1 MTTTLLIEIG
11 VEELPTKAVTALAA
25 AGRDLWAQ
33 ALSDAALA
41 HGNIDTFATPRRL
54 AWRIHDL
61 AEKQPDQKI
70 ERKGPSLA
78 AAKDK
83 DGNWTKAALGFA
95 ASCGVEA
102 SDLGVEE
109 TPKGAWLTYH
119 GEQAG
124 QTLETLLPELFRH
137 VCDNL
142 PIAKRMRWGDNEQ
155 SFVRPVLT
163 LVALA
168 DERILPLDYF
178 GVRAGRD
185 TLGHRVHHPDPVSIQ
200 SAASY
205 EADLR
210 AAHIIASHSERMER
224 IREQVEKEAAA
235 LGGSAIL
242 PEALLIE
249 NASLTEWPVAISGS
263 FDERYLAVPQEVLI
277 TTMQDNQKTFAV
289 VDASGKIQPHFI
301 AIANLESADSA
312 TVRKGNEKVIRPRF
326 ADAEFFWQQDLKHR
340 LADYLPRLEAVTYQD
355 KLGSLADKTR
365 RLEALA
371 RELAAVTGADAEHAA
386 TAARLSK
393 SDLLSEMVMEF
404 PELQGIMGRY
414 YAAAEGLPADIAAAI
429 DEQYY
434 PRGAGGELPQ
444 SPTGLTLALAEKLDT
459 LVGGF
464 AIGAKPTG
472 SKDPYGLRRAAIGLI
487 RLIDGE
493 KLKLP
498 LKEWLIKT
506 IQKYGDRLKVDKP
519 LKEKADRDPRIRELL
534 ADTLQREDDNLA
546 TTAQEYV
553 LSVNDDLIRGYIL
566 ERLDSYYREQGIRSE
581 TVQAVLALNSDDLV
595 DNNRRIRALDT
606 FTASDNVKN
615 LLASA
620 KRIRNILKK
629 NGERDG
635 AVQTAHLQEPAE
647 QALWQAWQDKQP
659 AFEQALAAGDYRAA
673 LEPLA
678 TLGAPLDAF
687 FTDVMVLSD
696 DPALQQNRL
705 TLLTTLQ
712 RGFDK
717 IADLSLL
724 SE

>member
-33 ALSDAALA
+33 ALSDAVLA

-102 SDLGVEE
+102 GDLGVEE

-185 TLGHRVHHPDPVSIQ
+185 TLGHRVHHPEPVSIQ

-210 AAHIIASHSERMER
+210 AAHVIASHAERMAR

-235 LGGSAIL
+235 LGGRAIL

-289 VDASGKIQPHFI
+289 VGADGKIRPHFI
-301 AIANLESADSA
+301 AVANLESADEA
-312 TVRKGNEKVIRPRF
+312 AVRKGNEKVIRPRF

-371 RELAAVTGADAEHAA
+371 RELAAVTGADTEHAA

-472 SKDPYGLRRAAIGLI
+472 SKDPYALRRMAISLI
-487 RLIDGE
+487 RLINE
-493 KLKLP
+493 NNLNLP
-498 LKEWLIKT
+498 L
-506 IQKYGDRLKVDKP
+506 DRALAASAATYPATLAADKHT
-519 LKEKADRDPRIRELL
+519 AAVRDYIR
-534 ADTLQREDDNLA
+534 
-546 TTAQEYV
+546 
-553 LSVNDDLIRGYIL
+553 

-595 DNNRRIRALDT
+595 DNDRRIRALDT
-606 FTASDNVKN
+606 FAAGDNVKN

-635 AVQTAHLQEPAE
+635 AVQTALLQEPAE
-647 QALWQAWQDKQP
+647 QALWQAWQEKQP
-659 AFEQALAAGDYRAA
+659 AFEQALAARDYRAA

-687 FTDVMVLSD
+687 FTDVMVMSD

>member
-109 TPKGAWLTYH
+109 TGKGAWLTYQ

-178 GVRAGRD
+178 GIRAGRD
-185 TLGHRVHHPDPVSIQ
+185 TLGHRVHHPEPVSIQ

-210 AAHIIASHSERMER
+210 AAHVIASHAERMAR
-224 IREQVEKEAAA
+224 IREQVEKEASA

-289 VDASGKIQPHFI
+289 VDASGKIRPHFI
-301 AIANLESADSA
+301 AIANLESQDPA

-472 SKDPYGLRRAAIGLI
+472 SKDPYALRRMAISLI
-487 RLIDGE
+487 RLINE
-493 KLKLP
+493 NNLNLP
-498 LKEWLIKT
+498 L
-506 IQKYGDRLKVDKP
+506 DRALAASAATYPTALAADKHT
-519 LKEKADRDPRIRELL
+519 AAVRDYIR
-534 ADTLQREDDNLA
+534 
-546 TTAQEYV
+546 
-553 LSVNDDLIRGYIL
+553 

-595 DNNRRIRALDT
+595 DNDRRIRALDT
-606 FTASDNVKN
+606 FAASDNVKN

-659 AFEQALAAGDYRAA
+659 AFGQALAAGDYRAA

-687 FTDVMVLSD
+687 FTDVMVMSD
-696 DPALQQNRL
+696 DLVLQQNRL

>member
-11 VEELPTKAVTALAA
+11 VEELPTKAVTALAT
-25 AGRDLWAQ
+25 AGRDLWVQ

-124 QTLETLLPELFRH
+124 QTLETLLPELFRY

-185 TLGHRVHHPDPVSIQ
+185 TLGHRVHHPEPVRIQ

-210 AAHIIASHSERMER
+210 AAHVIASHAERMAR

-235 LGGSAIL
+235 LGGRAIL

-277 TTMQDNQKTFAV
+277 TTMQDNQKTCAV
-289 VDASGKIQPHFI
+289 VGACGKIQPHFI
-301 AIANLESADSA
+301 AIANLESQDPA

-404 PELQGIMGRY
+404 PELQGIMGHY

-472 SKDPYGLRRAAIGLI
+472 SKDPYALRRMAISLI
-487 RLIDGE
+487 RLINE
-493 KLKLP
+493 NNLSLP
-498 LKEWLIKT
+498 L
-506 IQKYGDRLKVDKP
+506 DRALAASAATYPAALAADKHT
-519 LKEKADRDPRIRELL
+519 AAVRDYIR
-534 ADTLQREDDNLA
+534 
-546 TTAQEYV
+546 
-553 LSVNDDLIRGYIL
+553 

-595 DNNRRIRALDT
+595 DNDRRIRALDT
-606 FTASDNVKN
+606 FAASDNVKN

-659 AFEQALAAGDYRAA
+659 AFEQALAAADYRAA

-687 FTDVMVLSD
+687 FTDVMVMSD

>member
-1 MTTTLLIEIG
+1 M
-11 VEELPTKAVTALAA
+11 
-25 AGRDLWAQ
+25 
-33 ALSDAALA
+33 
-41 HGNIDTFATPRRL
+41 
-54 AWRIHDL
+54 
-61 AEKQPDQKI
+61 
-70 ERKGPSLA
+70 
-78 AAKDK
+78 
-83 DGNWTKAALGFA
+83 
-95 ASCGVEA
+95 
-102 SDLGVEE
+102 
-109 TPKGAWLTYH
+109 
-119 GEQAG
+119 
-124 QTLETLLPELFRH
+124 
-137 VCDNL
+137 
-142 PIAKRMRWGDNEQ
+142 
-155 SFVRPVLT
+155 LT

-178 GVRAGRD
+178 GIRTGRD
-185 TLGHRVHHPDPVSIQ
+185 TLGHRVHHPEPVRIE

-210 AAHIIASHSERMER
+210 AAHVIASHSERMAR

-277 TTMQDNQKTFAV
+277 TTMQDNQKTCAV
-289 VDASGKIQPHFI
+289 VGACGKIQPHFI
-301 AIANLESADSA
+301 AIANLESQDPA

-365 RLEALA
+365 RLETLA

-472 SKDPYGLRRAAIGLI
+472 SKDPYALRRMAISLI
-487 RLIDGE
+487 RLINE
-493 KLKLP
+493 NNLNLP
-498 LKEWLIKT
+498 L
-506 IQKYGDRLKVDKP
+506 DRALAASAATYPAALAADKHT
-519 LKEKADRDPRIRELL
+519 AAVRDYIR
-534 ADTLQREDDNLA
+534 
-546 TTAQEYV
+546 
-553 LSVNDDLIRGYIL
+553 

-595 DNNRRIRALDT
+595 DNDRRIRALDT
-606 FTASDNVKN
+606 FAAGDNVKN

-635 AVQTAHLQEPAE
+635 AVQTALLQEPAE

-659 AFEQALAAGDYRAA
+659 AFEQALAASDYRAA

-687 FTDVMVLSD
+687 FTDVMVMSD

>member
-25 AGRDLWAQ
+25 AGRDLWTQ

-95 ASCGVEA
+95 ASCGVA
-102 SDLGVEE
+102 VDTLGVEE
-109 TPKGAWLTYH
+109 TGKGAWLTYH

-185 TLGHRVHHPDPVSIQ
+185 TLGHRVHHPEPVSIQ

-210 AAHIIASHSERMER
+210 AAHVIASHAERMER

-235 LGGSAIL
+235 LGGSVIL

-249 NASLTEWPVAISGS
+249 NASLTEWPVAINGS

-301 AIANLESADSA
+301 AIANLESQDPA

-472 SKDPYGLRRAAIGLI
+472 SKDPYALRRMAISLI
-487 RLIDGE
+487 RLINE
-493 KLKLP
+493 NNLNLP
-498 LKEWLIKT
+498 L
-506 IQKYGDRLKVDKP
+506 DRALAASAATYPAALAADKHT
-519 LKEKADRDPRIRELL
+519 AAVRDYIR
-534 ADTLQREDDNLA
+534 
-546 TTAQEYV
+546 
-553 LSVNDDLIRGYIL
+553 

-581 TVQAVLALNSDDLV
+581 TVQAVLALDSDDLV
-595 DNNRRIRALDT
+595 DNDRRIRALDT
-606 FTASDNVKN
+606 FASSDNVKN

-635 AVQTAHLQEPAE
+635 AVQTTHLQEPAE

-659 AFEQALAAGDYRAA
+659 AFGQALAAGDYRAA

-687 FTDVMVLSD
+687 FTDVMVMSD

>member
-1 MTTTLLIEIG
+1 MTTLLIEIG

-41 HGNIDTFATPRRL
+41 HGSIDTFATPRRL

-102 SDLGVEE
+102 SDLGIEE

-168 DERILPLDYF
+168 DERILPLNYF
-178 GVRAGRD
+178 GIRAGRD
-185 TLGHRVHHPDPVSIQ
+185 TLGHRVHHPEPVSIQ

-210 AAHIIASHSERMER
+210 AAHVIASHAERMER
-224 IREQVEKEAAA
+224 IREQIEKEAAA

-301 AIANLESADSA
+301 AIANLESQDPA

-472 SKDPYGLRRAAIGLI
+472 SKDPYALRRMAISLI
-487 RLIDGE
+487 RLINE
-493 KLKLP
+493 NNLNLP
-498 LKEWLIKT
+498 LTKWITKSLQLFDRKGIDHKPT
-506 IQKYGDRLKVDKP
+506 AIQAAQDENLRRRIEETLNQEDEKVVIST
-519 LKEKADRDPRIRELL
+519 RDYIR
-534 ADTLQREDDNLA
+534 
-546 TTAQEYV
+546 
-553 LSVNDDLIRGYIL
+553 

-595 DNNRRIRALDT
+595 DNDRRIRALDT
-606 FTASDNVKN
+606 FAAGDNVKN

-635 AVQTAHLQEPAE
+635 AVQTALLQEPAE

-659 AFEQALAAGDYRAA
+659 AFEQALAARDYRAA

-687 FTDVMVLSD
+687 FTDVMVMSD

>member
-11 VEELPTKAVTALAA
+11 VEELPTKAVTALAT

-109 TPKGAWLTYH
+109 TPKGAWLIYH

-185 TLGHRVHHPDPVSIQ
+185 TLGHRVHHPEPVSIQ

-210 AAHIIASHSERMER
+210 AAHVIASHAERMAR

-235 LGGSAIL
+235 FGGRAIL

-277 TTMQDNQKTFAV
+277 TTMQDNQKTCAV
-289 VDASGKIQPHFI
+289 VGACGKIQPHFI
-301 AIANLESADSA
+301 AIANLESADPA

-472 SKDPYGLRRAAIGLI
+472 SKDPYALRRMAISLI
-487 RLIDGE
+487 RLINENG
-493 KLKLP
+493 LNLP
-498 LKEWLIKT
+498 L
-506 IQKYGDRLKVDKP
+506 DRALAASAATYPATLAADKHT
-519 LKEKADRDPRIRELL
+519 AAVRDYIR
-534 ADTLQREDDNLA
+534 
-546 TTAQEYV
+546 
-553 LSVNDDLIRGYIL
+553 
-566 ERLDSYYREQGIRSE
+566 ERLDSYYREQSIRSE

-595 DNNRRIRALDT
+595 DNDRRIRALDT
-606 FTASDNVKN
+606 FAASDNVKN

-659 AFEQALAAGDYRAA
+659 AFEQAIAAGDYRAA

-687 FTDVMVLSD
+687 FTDVMVMSD

>member
-11 VEELPTKAVTALAA
+11 VEELPTKAVTALAT

-185 TLGHRVHHPDPVSIQ
+185 SLGHRVHHPEPVRIQ

-210 AAHIIASHSERMER
+210 AAHVIASHNERMAR

-277 TTMQDNQKTFAV
+277 TTMQDNQKTCAV
-289 VDASGKIQPHFI
+289 VGACGKIQPHFI
-301 AIANLESADSA
+301 AIANLESQDPA

-365 RLEALA
+365 RIEALA

-472 SKDPYGLRRAAIGLI
+472 SKDPYALRRMAISLI
-487 RLIDGE
+487 RLINENG
-493 KLKLP
+493 LNLP
-498 LKEWLIKT
+498 L
-506 IQKYGDRLKVDKP
+506 DRALAASAATYPAALAADKHT
-519 LKEKADRDPRIRELL
+519 AAVRDYIR
-534 ADTLQREDDNLA
+534 
-546 TTAQEYV
+546 
-553 LSVNDDLIRGYIL
+553 

-595 DNNRRIRALDT
+595 DNDRRIRALDT
-606 FTASDNVKN
+606 FAAGDNVKN

-635 AVQTAHLQEPAE
+635 AVQTALLQEPAE

-687 FTDVMVLSD
+687 FTDVMVMSD

>member
-33 ALSDAALA
+33 ALSDAVLA

-102 SDLGVEE
+102 GDLGVEE

-185 TLGHRVHHPDPVSIQ
+185 TLGHRVHHPEPVSIQ

-210 AAHIIASHSERMER
+210 AAHVIASHAERMAR

-235 LGGSAIL
+235 LGGRAIL

-277 TTMQDNQKTFAV
+277 TTMQDNQKTCAV
-289 VDASGKIQPHFI
+289 VGACGKIQPHFI
-301 AIANLESADSA
+301 AIANLESQDPA

-371 RELAAVTGADAEHAA
+371 RELAAVTGADTEHAA

-472 SKDPYGLRRAAIGLI
+472 SKDPYALRRMAISLI
-487 RLIDGE
+487 RLINE
-493 KLKLP
+493 NNLNLP
-498 LKEWLIKT
+498 L
-506 IQKYGDRLKVDKP
+506 DRALAASAATYPATLAADKHT
-519 LKEKADRDPRIRELL
+519 AAVRDYIR
-534 ADTLQREDDNLA
+534 
-546 TTAQEYV
+546 
-553 LSVNDDLIRGYIL
+553 

-581 TVQAVLALNSDDLV
+581 TVQAVLALGGDDLV
-595 DNNRRIRALDT
+595 DNDRRIRALDT
-606 FTASDNVKN
+606 FASSDSVKN

-635 AVQTAHLQEPAE
+635 AVQTALLQEPAE

-659 AFEQALAAGDYRAA
+659 AFEQALAASDYRAA

-687 FTDVMVLSD
+687 FTDVMVMSD

>member
-11 VEELPTKAVTALAA
+11 VEELPTKAVTALAT
-25 AGRDLWAQ
+25 AGRDLWDQ

-102 SDLGVEE
+102 SDLGIEE

-185 TLGHRVHHPDPVSIQ
+185 TLGHRVHHPEPVSIQ

-210 AAHIIASHSERMER
+210 AAHVIASHSERMAR

-235 LGGSAIL
+235 LGGRAIL

-277 TTMQDNQKTFAV
+277 TTMQDNQKTCAV
-289 VDASGKIQPHFI
+289 VGACGKIQPHFI
-301 AIANLESADSA
+301 AIANLESQDPA

-472 SKDPYGLRRAAIGLI
+472 SKDPYALRRMAISLI
-487 RLIDGE
+487 RLINE
-493 KLKLP
+493 NNLNLP
-498 LKEWLIKT
+498 L
-506 IQKYGDRLKVDKP
+506 DRALAASAATYPAALAADKHT
-519 LKEKADRDPRIRELL
+519 AAVRDYIR
-534 ADTLQREDDNLA
+534 
-546 TTAQEYV
+546 
-553 LSVNDDLIRGYIL
+553 

-595 DNNRRIRALDT
+595 DNDRRIRALDT
-606 FTASDNVKN
+606 FAASDNVKN

-635 AVQTAHLQEPAE
+635 AVQTALLQEPAE

-659 AFEQALAAGDYRAA
+659 AFEQALAARDYRAA

-687 FTDVMVLSD
+687 FTDVMVMSD

-705 TLLTTLQ
+705 MLLTTLQ

>member
-11 VEELPTKAVTALAA
+11 VEELPTKAVTALAT
-25 AGRDLWAQ
+25 AGRDLWTQ

-102 SDLGVEE
+102 SDLGIEE

-185 TLGHRVHHPDPVSIQ
+185 TLGHRVHHPEPVSIQ

-210 AAHIIASHSERMER
+210 AAHVIASHSERMAR

-242 PEALLIE
+242 PDALLIE

-277 TTMQDNQKTFAV
+277 TTMQDNQKTCAV
-289 VDASGKIQPHFI
+289 VGACGKIQPHFI
-301 AIANLESADSA
+301 AIANLESQDPA

-326 ADAEFFWQQDLKHR
+326 ADAEFFWQQDLKHK

-365 RLEALA
+365 RLETLA

-472 SKDPYGLRRAAIGLI
+472 SKDPYALRRMAISLI
-487 RLIDGE
+487 RLINENG
-493 KLKLP
+493 LNLP
-498 LKEWLIKT
+498 LDCALAASAAT
-506 IQKYGDRLKVDKP
+506 YPAALAADKHT
-519 LKEKADRDPRIRELL
+519 AAVRDYIR
-534 ADTLQREDDNLA
+534 
-546 TTAQEYV
+546 
-553 LSVNDDLIRGYIL
+553 

-595 DNNRRIRALDT
+595 DNDRRIRALDT
-606 FTASDNVKN
+606 FAAGDNVKN

-635 AVQTAHLQEPAE
+635 AVQTALLQEPAE

-659 AFEQALAAGDYRAA
+659 AFEQALAASDYRAA

-687 FTDVMVLSD
+687 FTDVMVMSD

>member
-11 VEELPTKAVTALAA
+11 VEELPTKAVTALAT

-33 ALSDAALA
+33 ALSDTALA

-54 AWRIHDL
+54 TWRIHDL

-102 SDLGVEE
+102 SDLGIEE

-124 QTLETLLPELFRH
+124 QTLETLLPELFH
-137 VCDNL
+137 YVCDNL

-178 GVRAGRD
+178 GIRAGRD
-185 TLGHRVHHPDPVSIQ
+185 TLGHRVHHPEPVSIQ
-200 SAASY
+200 SAANY

-210 AAHIIASHSERMER
+210 AAHVIASHSERMER

-277 TTMQDNQKTFAV
+277 TTMQDNQKTCAV
-289 VDASGKIQPHFI
+289 VGACGKIQPHFI
-301 AIANLESADSA
+301 AIANLESQDPA

-365 RLEALA
+365 RLETLA

-414 YAAAEGLPADIAAAI
+414 YAAAEGLPTDIAAAI

-472 SKDPYGLRRAAIGLI
+472 SKDPYALRRMAISLI
-487 RLIDGE
+487 RLINE
-493 KLKLP
+493 NNLNLP
-498 LKEWLIKT
+498 L
-506 IQKYGDRLKVDKP
+506 DRALAASAATYPAALAADKHT
-519 LKEKADRDPRIRELL
+519 AAVRDYIR
-534 ADTLQREDDNLA
+534 
-546 TTAQEYV
+546 
-553 LSVNDDLIRGYIL
+553 

-595 DNNRRIRALDT
+595 DNDRRIRALDT
-606 FTASDNVKN
+606 FAAGDNVKN

-635 AVQTAHLQEPAE
+635 AVQTALLQEPAE
-647 QALWQAWQDKQP
+647 RALWQAWQDKQP

-687 FTDVMVLSD
+687 FTDVMVMSD
-696 DPALQQNRL
+696 APALQQNRL

>member
-11 VEELPTKAVTALAA
+11 VEELPTKAVTALAT

-185 TLGHRVHHPDPVSIQ
+185 TLGHRVHHPEPVSIQ

-210 AAHIIASHSERMER
+210 AAHVIASHSERMER

-277 TTMQDNQKTFAV
+277 TTMQDNQKTCAV
-289 VDASGKIQPHFI
+289 VGACGKIQPHFI
-301 AIANLESADSA
+301 AIANLESQDPA

-472 SKDPYGLRRAAIGLI
+472 SKDPYALRRMAISLI
-487 RLIDGE
+487 RLINE
-493 KLKLP
+493 NNLNLP
-498 LKEWLIKT
+498 LTKWITKSLQLFDRKGIDHKPT
-506 IQKYGDRLKVDKP
+506 AIQAAQDENLRRRIEETLNQEDEKVVIST
-519 LKEKADRDPRIRELL
+519 RDYIR
-534 ADTLQREDDNLA
+534 
-546 TTAQEYV
+546 
-553 LSVNDDLIRGYIL
+553 

-595 DNNRRIRALDT
+595 DNDRRIRALDT
-606 FTASDNVKN
+606 FAAGDNVKN

-635 AVQTAHLQEPAE
+635 AVQTALLQEPAE

-659 AFEQALAAGDYRAA
+659 AFEQALAARDYRAA

-687 FTDVMVLSD
+687 FTDVMVMSD

>member
-11 VEELPTKAVTALAA
+11 VEELPTKAVTTLAD

-61 AEKQPDQKI
+61 AKKQPDQKI

-78 AAKDK
+78 AAKNK

-109 TPKGAWLTYH
+109 TGKGAWLTYH

-210 AAHIIASHSERMER
+210 AAHVIASHSERMER

-277 TTMQDNQKTFAV
+277 TTMQDNQKTCAV
-289 VDASGKIQPHFI
+289 VGACGKIQPHFI
-301 AIANLESADSA
+301 AIANLESQDPA

-472 SKDPYGLRRAAIGLI
+472 SKDPYALRRMAISLI
-487 RLIDGE
+487 RLINENG
-493 KLKLP
+493 LNLP
-498 LKEWLIKT
+498 L
-506 IQKYGDRLKVDKP
+506 DRALAASAATYPATLAADKHT
-519 LKEKADRDPRIRELL
+519 AAVRDYIR
-534 ADTLQREDDNLA
+534 
-546 TTAQEYV
+546 
-553 LSVNDDLIRGYIL
+553 

-595 DNNRRIRALDT
+595 DNDRRIRALDT
-606 FTASDNVKN
+606 FAAGDNVKN

-635 AVQTAHLQEPAE
+635 AVQTALLQEPAE

-678 TLGAPLDAF
+678 TLGAPLDVF
-687 FTDVMVLSD
+687 FTDVMVMSD

>member
-11 VEELPTKAVTALAA
+11 VEELPTKAVTALAT

-33 ALSDAALA
+33 ALSDAVLA

-185 TLGHRVHHPDPVSIQ
+185 TLGHRVHHPEPVSIQ

-210 AAHIIASHSERMER
+210 AAHVIASHNERMAR

-235 LGGSAIL
+235 LGGRAIL

-277 TTMQDNQKTFAV
+277 TTMQDNQKTCAV
-289 VDASGKIQPHFI
+289 VGACGKIQPHFI
-301 AIANLESADSA
+301 AIANLESQDPA

-365 RLEALA
+365 RLETLA

-472 SKDPYGLRRAAIGLI
+472 SKDPYALRRMAISLI
-487 RLIDGE
+487 RLINE
-493 KLKLP
+493 NNLNLP
-498 LKEWLIKT
+498 L
-506 IQKYGDRLKVDKP
+506 DRALAASAATYPAALAADKHT
-519 LKEKADRDPRIRELL
+519 AAVRDYIR
-534 ADTLQREDDNLA
+534 
-546 TTAQEYV
+546 
-553 LSVNDDLIRGYIL
+553 

-595 DNNRRIRALDT
+595 DNDRRIRALDT
-606 FTASDNVKN
+606 FAAGDNVKN

-635 AVQTAHLQEPAE
+635 AVQTALLQEPAE

-687 FTDVMVLSD
+687 FTDVMVMSD

>member
-11 VEELPTKAVTALAA
+11 VEELPTKAVTALAT

-95 ASCGVEA
+95 ASCGVEV

-124 QTLETLLPELFRH
+124 QTLETLLPELFRY

-178 GVRAGRD
+178 GIRAGRD
-185 TLGHRVHHPDPVSIQ
+185 TLGHRVHHPEPVSIQ

-210 AAHIIASHSERMER
+210 AAHVIASHSERMER

-277 TTMQDNQKTFAV
+277 TTMQDNQKTCAV
-289 VDASGKIQPHFI
+289 VGACGKIQPHFI
-301 AIANLESADSA
+301 AIANLESADPA

-365 RLEALA
+365 RLETLA

-472 SKDPYGLRRAAIGLI
+472 SKDPYALRRMAISLI
-487 RLIDGE
+487 RLINENG
-493 KLKLP
+493 LNLP
-498 LKEWLIKT
+498 L
-506 IQKYGDRLKVDKP
+506 DRALAASAATYPAALAADKHT
-519 LKEKADRDPRIRELL
+519 AAVRDYIR
-534 ADTLQREDDNLA
+534 
-546 TTAQEYV
+546 
-553 LSVNDDLIRGYIL
+553 

-595 DNNRRIRALDT
+595 DNDRRIRALDT
-606 FTASDNVKN
+606 FAAGDNVKN

-635 AVQTAHLQEPAE
+635 AVQTALLQEPAE
-647 QALWQAWQDKQP
+647 QALWQAWQDKQL

-687 FTDVMVLSD
+687 FTDVMVMSD

>member
-11 VEELPTKAVTALAA
+11 VEELPTKAVTALAT

-95 ASCGVEA
+95 ASCGVEV

-109 TPKGAWLTYH
+109 TGKGAWLTYH

-168 DERILPLDYF
+168 DKRILPLDYF

-185 TLGHRVHHPDPVSIQ
+185 TLGHRVHHPEPVSIQ

-210 AAHIIASHSERMER
+210 AAHVIASHAERMAR
-224 IREQVEKEAAA
+224 IREQVEKEASA
-235 LGGSAIL
+235 LGGRAIL

-277 TTMQDNQKTFAV
+277 TTMQDNQKTCAV
-289 VDASGKIQPHFI
+289 VGACGKIQPHFI
-301 AIANLESADSA
+301 AIANLESQDPA

-326 ADAEFFWQQDLKHR
+326 ADAEFFWQQDLKHK

-365 RLEALA
+365 RLETLA
-371 RELAAVTGADAEHAA
+371 RELSAVTGADAEHAA

-414 YAAAEGLPADIAAAI
+414 YAAAEGRPADIAAAI

-472 SKDPYGLRRAAIGLI
+472 SKDPYALRRMAISLI
-487 RLIDGE
+487 RLINE
-493 KLKLP
+493 NNLNLP
-498 LKEWLIKT
+498 LDRWL
-506 IQKYGDRLKVDKP
+506 
-519 LKEKADRDPRIRELL
+519 
-534 ADTLQREDDNLA
+534 
-546 TTAQEYV
+546 TTAAAW
-553 LSVNDDLIRGYIL
+553 LDLEGVTLVPPAVRDYIR

-581 TVQAVLALNSDDLV
+581 TVQAVLALNSDNLV
-595 DNNRRIRALDT
+595 DNDRRIRALDT
-606 FTASDNVKN
+606 FAASNNVKN

-635 AVQTAHLQEPAE
+635 AVQTALLQEPAE

-659 AFEQALAAGDYRAA
+659 AFEQALAASDYRAA

-687 FTDVMVLSD
+687 FTDVMVMSD

>member
-1 MTTTLLIEIG
+1 MSATTTLLIEIG
-11 VEELPTKAVTALAA
+11 VEELPTKAVTALAD
-25 AGRDLWAQ
+25 AGRDLWTQ
-33 ALSDAALA
+33 ALDNAGLA
-41 HGNIDTFATPRRL
+41 HGAIEALATPRRL

-102 SDLGVEE
+102 SDLGIEG

-178 GVRAGRD
+178 GIRAGRD
-185 TLGHRVHHPDPVSIQ
+185 TLGHRVHHPEPVSIQ

-210 AAHIIASHSERMER
+210 AAHVIASHSERMAR

-277 TTMQDNQKTFAV
+277 TTMQDNQKTCAV
-289 VDASGKIQPHFI
+289 VGACGKIQPHFI
-301 AIANLESADSA
+301 AIANLESQDPA

-365 RLEALA
+365 RLETLA

-472 SKDPYGLRRAAIGLI
+472 SKDPYALRRMAISLI
-487 RLIDGE
+487 RLINE
-493 KLKLP
+493 NNLNLP
-498 LKEWLIKT
+498 L
-506 IQKYGDRLKVDKP
+506 DRALAASAATYPATLAADKHT
-519 LKEKADRDPRIRELL
+519 AAVRDYIR
-534 ADTLQREDDNLA
+534 
-546 TTAQEYV
+546 
-553 LSVNDDLIRGYIL
+553 
-566 ERLDSYYREQGIRSE
+566 ERLDSYYREQSIRSE
-581 TVQAVLALNSDDLV
+581 TVQAVLALDSDDLV
-595 DNNRRIRALDT
+595 DNDRRIRALDT
-606 FTASDNVKN
+606 FASSDNVKN

-635 AVQTAHLQEPAE
+635 AVQTALLQEPAE

-659 AFEQALAAGDYRAA
+659 AFEQALAASDYRAA

-687 FTDVMVLSD
+687 FTDVMVMSD

>member
-11 VEELPTKAVTALAA
+11 VEELPTKAVTALAT

-102 SDLGVEE
+102 SDLGIEE

-210 AAHIIASHSERMER
+210 AAHVIASHAERMAR

-235 LGGSAIL
+235 LGGRAIL

-277 TTMQDNQKTFAV
+277 TTMQDNQKTCAV
-289 VDASGKIQPHFI
+289 VGACGKIQPHFI
-301 AIANLESADSA
+301 AIANLESQDPA

-472 SKDPYGLRRAAIGLI
+472 SKDPYALRRMAISLI
-487 RLIDGE
+487 RLINE
-493 KLKLP
+493 NNLNLP
-498 LKEWLIKT
+498 L
-506 IQKYGDRLKVDKP
+506 DRALAASAATYPAALAADKHT
-519 LKEKADRDPRIRELL
+519 AAVRDYIR
-534 ADTLQREDDNLA
+534 
-546 TTAQEYV
+546 
-553 LSVNDDLIRGYIL
+553 

-595 DNNRRIRALDT
+595 DNDRRIRALDT
-606 FTASDNVKN
+606 FASSDNVKN

-635 AVQTAHLQEPAE
+635 AVQTALLQEPAE

-687 FTDVMVLSD
+687 FTDVMVMSD

>member
-33 ALSDAALA
+33 ALSDAVLA

-102 SDLGVEE
+102 GDLGVEE

-124 QTLETLLPELFRH
+124 QTLEILLPELFH
-137 VCDNL
+137 YVCDNL

-185 TLGHRVHHPDPVSIQ
+185 TLGHRVHHPEPVSIQ

-210 AAHIIASHSERMER
+210 AAHVIASHAERMAR

-235 LGGSAIL
+235 LGGRAIL

-277 TTMQDNQKTFAV
+277 TTMQDNQKTCAV
-289 VDASGKIQPHFI
+289 VGACGKIQPHFI
-301 AIANLESADSA
+301 AIANLESQDPA

-371 RELAAVTGADAEHAA
+371 RELAAVTGADTEHAA

-472 SKDPYGLRRAAIGLI
+472 SKDPYALRRMAISLI
-487 RLIDGE
+487 RLINE
-493 KLKLP
+493 NNLNLP
-498 LKEWLIKT
+498 L
-506 IQKYGDRLKVDKP
+506 DRALAASAATYPATLAADKHT
-519 LKEKADRDPRIRELL
+519 AAVRDYIR
-534 ADTLQREDDNLA
+534 
-546 TTAQEYV
+546 
-553 LSVNDDLIRGYIL
+553 

-581 TVQAVLALNSDDLV
+581 TVQAVLALGGDDLV
-595 DNNRRIRALDT
+595 DNDRRIRALDT
-606 FTASDNVKN
+606 FASSDSVKN

-635 AVQTAHLQEPAE
+635 AVQTALLQEPAE

-659 AFEQALAAGDYRAA
+659 AFEQALAASDYRAA

-687 FTDVMVLSD
+687 FTDVMVMSD

>member
-33 ALSDAALA
+33 ALSDAVLA

-102 SDLGVEE
+102 GDLGVEE

-185 TLGHRVHHPDPVSIQ
+185 TLGHRVHHPEPVSIQ

-210 AAHIIASHSERMER
+210 AAHVIASHAERMAR

-235 LGGSAIL
+235 LGGRAIL

-277 TTMQDNQKTFAV
+277 TTMQDNQKTCAV
-289 VDASGKIQPHFI
+289 VGACGKIQPHFI
-301 AIANLESADSA
+301 AIANLESQDPA

-371 RELAAVTGADAEHAA
+371 RELAAVTGADTEHAA

-472 SKDPYGLRRAAIGLI
+472 SKDPYALRRMAISLI
-487 RLIDGE
+487 RLINE
-493 KLKLP
+493 NNLNLP
-498 LKEWLIKT
+498 L
-506 IQKYGDRLKVDKP
+506 DRALAASAATYPATLAADKHT
-519 LKEKADRDPRIRELL
+519 AAVRDYIR
-534 ADTLQREDDNLA
+534 
-546 TTAQEYV
+546 
-553 LSVNDDLIRGYIL
+553 

-581 TVQAVLALNSDDLV
+581 TVQAVLALNIDDLV
-595 DNNRRIRALDT
+595 DNDRRIRALDT
-606 FTASDNVKN
+606 FAAGDNVKN

-635 AVQTAHLQEPAE
+635 AVQTALLQEPAE

-659 AFEQALAAGDYRAA
+659 AFEQALAASDYRAA

-687 FTDVMVLSD
+687 FTDVMVMSD

-717 IADLSLL
+717 IAELSLL

>member
-11 VEELPTKAVTALAA
+11 VEELPTKAVTALAT

-185 TLGHRVHHPDPVSIQ
+185 TLGHRVHHPEPVSIQ

-210 AAHIIASHSERMER
+210 AAHVIASHNERMAR

-235 LGGSAIL
+235 LGGRAIL

-289 VDASGKIQPHFI
+289 VGADGKIRPHFI
-301 AIANLESADSA
+301 AIANLESADEA

-365 RLEALA
+365 RLETLA

-472 SKDPYGLRRAAIGLI
+472 SKDPYALRRMAISLI
-487 RLIDGE
+487 RLINE
-493 KLKLP
+493 NNLNLP
-498 LKEWLIKT
+498 L
-506 IQKYGDRLKVDKP
+506 DRALAASAATYPAALAADKHT
-519 LKEKADRDPRIRELL
+519 AAVRDYIR
-534 ADTLQREDDNLA
+534 
-546 TTAQEYV
+546 
-553 LSVNDDLIRGYIL
+553 

-595 DNNRRIRALDT
+595 DNDRRIRALDT
-606 FTASDNVKN
+606 FAAGDNVKN

-635 AVQTAHLQEPAE
+635 AVQTALLQEPAE

-687 FTDVMVLSD
+687 FTDVMVMSD

>member
-33 ALSDAALA
+33 ALSDAVLA

-102 SDLGVEE
+102 GDLGVEE

-185 TLGHRVHHPDPVSIQ
+185 TLGHRVHHPEPVSIQ

-210 AAHIIASHSERMER
+210 AAHVIASHAERMAR

-235 LGGSAIL
+235 LGGRAIL

-277 TTMQDNQKTFAV
+277 TTMQDNQKTCAV
-289 VDASGKIQPHFI
+289 VGACGKIQPHFI
-301 AIANLESADSA
+301 AIANLESQDPA

-371 RELAAVTGADAEHAA
+371 RELAAVTGADTEHAA

-472 SKDPYGLRRAAIGLI
+472 SKDPYALRRMAISLI
-487 RLIDGE
+487 RLINE
-493 KLKLP
+493 NNLNLP
-498 LKEWLIKT
+498 L
-506 IQKYGDRLKVDKP
+506 DRALAASAATYPATLAADKHT
-519 LKEKADRDPRIRELL
+519 AAVRDYIR
-534 ADTLQREDDNLA
+534 
-546 TTAQEYV
+546 
-553 LSVNDDLIRGYIL
+553 

-595 DNNRRIRALDT
+595 DNDRRIRALDT
-606 FTASDNVKN
+606 FAAGDNVKN

-635 AVQTAHLQEPAE
+635 AVQTALLQEPAE
-647 QALWQAWQDKQP
+647 QALWQAWQEKQP
-659 AFEQALAAGDYRAA
+659 AFEQALAARDYRAA

-687 FTDVMVLSD
+687 FTDVMVMSD

>member
-1 MTTTLLIEIG
+1 MSATTTLLIEIG
-11 VEELPTKAVTALAA
+11 VEELPTKAVTALAD
-25 AGRDLWAQ
+25 AGRDLWTQ
-33 ALSDAALA
+33 ALDNAGLVHGAIEAL
-41 HGNIDTFATPRRL
+41 ATPRRL

-61 AEKQPDQKI
+61 ATRQSDQKI
-70 ERKGPSLA
+70 ERKGPALA
-78 AAKDK
+78 AAKDQN
-83 DGNWTKAALGFA
+83 GNWSKAALGFA
-95 ASCGVEA
+95 ASCGVDVA
-102 SDLGVEE
+102 ALAVED
-109 TPKGAWLTYH
+109 TPKGQWLMYY
-119 GEQAG
+119 GEQPG
-124 QTLETLLPELFRH
+124 QPLEALLPDLFRH

-142 PIAKRMRWGDNEQ
+142 PIAKRMRWGDHEQ

-168 DERILPLDYF
+168 DERVLPLEYF
-178 GVRAGRD
+178 GVQAGRD
-185 TLGHRVHHPDPVSIQ
+185 TLGHRVHHPQAVAIS

-210 AAHIIASHSERMER
+210 GAHIIASHAARMDS
-224 IREQVEKEAAA
+224 IRAQVEAKAAA
-235 LGGSAIL
+235 LGGVAVI
-242 PEALLIE
+242 PPALLAE
-249 NASLTEWPVAISGS
+249 VASLTEWPVAIAGS

-289 VDASGKIQPHFI
+289 VGADGKIRPHFI
-301 AIANLESADSA
+301 AVANLESADEA
-312 TVRKGNEKVIRPRF
+312 AVRKGNEKVIRPRF
-326 ADAEFFWQQDLKHR
+326 ADAEFFWQQDLKHK
-340 LADYLPRLEAVTYQD
+340 LADYLPRLETVTYQD

-371 RELAAVTGADAEHAA
+371 RKLADKTGADAKRAA
-386 TAARLSK
+386 DAASLSK

-414 YAAAEGLPADIAAAI
+414 YAAAEGYAADIAAAI

-472 SKDPYGLRRAAIGLI
+472 SKDPYALRRMAISLI
-487 RLIDGE
+487 RLINENG
-493 KLKLP
+493 LNLP
-498 LKEWLIKT
+498 LKQALDFSIKIYKEEWK
-506 IQKYGDRLKVDKP
+506 KK
-519 LKEKADRDPRIRELL
+519 ELL
-534 ADTLQREDDNLA
+534 EKLSIEEGVLFE
-546 TTAQEYV
+546 TANESAY
-553 LSVNDDLIRGYIL
+553 DYIC
-566 ERLDSYYREQGIRSE
+566 ERLDSYYRERGIRSE
-581 TVQAVLALNSDDLV
+581 TVQAVLALNSDNLV
-595 DNNRRIRALDT
+595 DNDRRIRALDT
-606 FTASDNVKN
+606 FAASDNVKN

-635 AVQTAHLQEPAE
+635 AVQTALLQEPAE

-687 FTDVMVLSD
+687 FTDVMVMSD

-705 TLLTTLQ
+705 ALLTTLQ
-712 RGFDK
+712 RGFDQ

>member
-11 VEELPTKAVTALAA
+11 VEELPTKAVTALAT

-185 TLGHRVHHPDPVSIQ
+185 TLGHRVHHPEPVSIQ

-210 AAHIIASHSERMER
+210 AAHVIASHSERMAR

-277 TTMQDNQKTFAV
+277 TTMQDNQKTCAV
-289 VDASGKIQPHFI
+289 VGACGKIQPHFI
-301 AIANLESADSA
+301 AIANLESQDPA

-365 RLEALA
+365 RLETLA

-472 SKDPYGLRRAAIGLI
+472 SKDPYALRRMAISLI
-487 RLIDGE
+487 RLINE
-493 KLKLP
+493 NNLNLP
-498 LKEWLIKT
+498 L
-506 IQKYGDRLKVDKP
+506 DRTLAASAATYPAALAADKHT
-519 LKEKADRDPRIRELL
+519 AAVRDYIR
-534 ADTLQREDDNLA
+534 
-546 TTAQEYV
+546 
-553 LSVNDDLIRGYIL
+553 

-595 DNNRRIRALDT
+595 DNDRRIRALDT
-606 FTASDNVKN
+606 FAAGDNVKN

-635 AVQTAHLQEPAE
+635 AVQTALLQEPAE

-687 FTDVMVLSD
+687 FTDVMVMSD

>member
-11 VEELPTKAVTALAA
+11 VEELPTKAVTALAT

-102 SDLGVEE
+102 SDLGIEE

-124 QTLETLLPELFRH
+124 QSLETLLPELFRH

-142 PIAKRMRWGDNEQ
+142 PIAKRMGWGDNEQ

-185 TLGHRVHHPDPVSIQ
+185 TLGHRVHHPEPVRIQ

-210 AAHIIASHSERMER
+210 AAHVIASHSERMAR

-277 TTMQDNQKTFAV
+277 TTMQDNQKTCAV
-289 VDASGKIQPHFI
+289 VGACGKIQPHFI
-301 AIANLESADSA
+301 AIANLESADPA

-414 YAAAEGLPADIAAAI
+414 YAAAEGLPADIAAAL

-472 SKDPYGLRRAAIGLI
+472 SKDPYALRRMAISLI
-487 RLIDGE
+487 RLINE
-493 KLKLP
+493 NNLNLP
-498 LKEWLIKT
+498 L
-506 IQKYGDRLKVDKP
+506 DRALAASAATYPAALAADKHT
-519 LKEKADRDPRIRELL
+519 AAVRDYIR
-534 ADTLQREDDNLA
+534 
-546 TTAQEYV
+546 
-553 LSVNDDLIRGYIL
+553 

-595 DNNRRIRALDT
+595 DNDRRIRALDT
-606 FTASDNVKN
+606 FAAGDNVKN

-635 AVQTAHLQEPAE
+635 AVQTALLQEPAE

-687 FTDVMVLSD
+687 FTDVMVMSD

>member
-11 VEELPTKAVTALAA
+11 VEELPTKAVTALAI

-102 SDLGVEE
+102 SDLGIEG

-178 GVRAGRD
+178 GIRAGRD
-185 TLGHRVHHPDPVSIQ
+185 TLGHRVHHPEPVSIQ

-210 AAHIIASHSERMER
+210 AAHVIASHSERMAR

-242 PEALLIE
+242 PDALLIE

-277 TTMQDNQKTFAV
+277 TTMQDNQKTCAV
-289 VDASGKIQPHFI
+289 VGACGKIQPHFI
-301 AIANLESADSA
+301 AIANLESQDPA

-326 ADAEFFWQQDLKHR
+326 ADAEFFWQQDLKHK
-340 LADYLPRLEAVTYQD
+340 LADYLPRLEHVVYQE
-355 KLGSLADKTR
+355 KLGSVAAKTR
-365 RLEALA
+365 RLEALGRA
-371 RELAAVTGADAEHAA
+371 LAPVCGADADNVA
-386 TAARLSK
+386 TAAHISK
-393 SDLLSEMVMEF
+393 SDLLTEMVMEF
-404 PELQGIMGRY
+404 PELQGLMGRY
-414 YAAAEGLPADIAAAI
+414 YAAAEGYAADIAAAL
-429 DEQYY
+429 DEQYQ

-444 SPTGLTLALAEKLDT
+444 TRTGLALAIAEKLDT

-472 SKDPYGLRRAAIGLI
+472 SKDPYALRRMAISLI
-487 RLIDGE
+487 RLINENG
-493 KLKLP
+493 LNLP
-498 LKEWLIKT
+498 LDCALAASAAT
-506 IQKYGDRLKVDKP
+506 YPAALAADKHT
-519 LKEKADRDPRIRELL
+519 AAVRDYIR
-534 ADTLQREDDNLA
+534 
-546 TTAQEYV
+546 
-553 LSVNDDLIRGYIL
+553 

-595 DNNRRIRALDT
+595 DNDRRIRALDT
-606 FTASDNVKN
+606 FAAGDNVKN

-635 AVQTAHLQEPAE
+635 AVQTALLQEPAE

-659 AFEQALAAGDYRAA
+659 AFEQALAASDYRAA

-687 FTDVMVLSD
+687 FTDVMVMSD

>member
-1 MTTTLLIEIG
+1 MTTTLLIEIR

-25 AGRDLWAQ
+25 AGCDLWVQ

-54 AWRIHDL
+54 AWRIHEL

-109 TPKGAWLTYH
+109 TGKGAWLTYH

-124 QTLETLLPELFRH
+124 QTLETLLPELFRY

-185 TLGHRVHHPDPVSIQ
+185 TLGHRVHHPEPVSIQ

-210 AAHIIASHSERMER
+210 AAHVIASHSERMAR

-277 TTMQDNQKTFAV
+277 TTMQDNQKTCAIV
-289 VDASGKIQPHFI
+289 GACGKIQPHFI
-301 AIANLESADSA
+301 AIANLESADPA

-365 RLEALA
+365 RLETLA

-472 SKDPYGLRRAAIGLI
+472 SKDPYALRRMAISLI
-487 RLIDGE
+487 RLINE
-493 KLKLP
+493 NNLNLP
-498 LKEWLIKT
+498 L
-506 IQKYGDRLKVDKP
+506 DRALAASAATYPAALAADKHT
-519 LKEKADRDPRIRELL
+519 AAVRDYIR
-534 ADTLQREDDNLA
+534 
-546 TTAQEYV
+546 
-553 LSVNDDLIRGYIL
+553 

-595 DNNRRIRALDT
+595 DNDRRIRALDT
-606 FTASDNVKN
+606 FAAGDNVKN

-635 AVQTAHLQEPAE
+635 AVQTALLQEPAE

-659 AFEQALAAGDYRAA
+659 AFEQALAASDYRAA

-687 FTDVMVLSD
+687 FTDVMVMSD
-696 DPALQQNRL
+696 APALQQNRL

>member
-41 HGNIDTFATPRRL
+41 YGDIDTFATPRRL
-54 AWRIHDL
+54 AWRIHEL

-185 TLGHRVHHPDPVSIQ
+185 TLGHRVHHPEPVSIQ

-210 AAHIIASHSERMER
+210 AAHVIASHSERMAR

-235 LGGSAIL
+235 LGGRAIL

-277 TTMQDNQKTFAV
+277 TTMQDNQKTYAV
-289 VDASGKIQPHFI
+289 VGACGKIQPHFI
-301 AIANLESADSA
+301 AIANLESADPA

-365 RLEALA
+365 RLETLA

-472 SKDPYGLRRAAIGLI
+472 SKDPYALRRMAISLI
-487 RLIDGE
+487 RLINE
-493 KLKLP
+493 NNLNLP
-498 LKEWLIKT
+498 L
-506 IQKYGDRLKVDKP
+506 DRALAASAATYPAALAADKHT
-519 LKEKADRDPRIRELL
+519 AAVRDYIR
-534 ADTLQREDDNLA
+534 
-546 TTAQEYV
+546 
-553 LSVNDDLIRGYIL
+553 

-581 TVQAVLALNSDDLV
+581 TVQAVLALGGDDLV
-595 DNNRRIRALDT
+595 DNDRRIRALDT
-606 FTASDNVKN
+606 FAAGDNVKN

-635 AVQTAHLQEPAE
+635 AVQTALLQEPAE

-659 AFEQALAAGDYRAA
+659 AFEQALTAGDYRAA

-678 TLGAPLDAF
+678 TLGTPLDAF
-687 FTDVMVLSD
+687 FTDVMVMSD

>member
-41 HGNIDTFATPRRL
+41 HGSIDTFATPRRL
-54 AWRIHDL
+54 AWRIHEL

-178 GVRAGRD
+178 GIRAGRD
-185 TLGHRVHHPDPVSIQ
+185 TLGHRVHHPEPVSIQ

-210 AAHIIASHSERMER
+210 AAHVIASHSERMER

-277 TTMQDNQKTFAV
+277 TTMQDNQKTCAV
-289 VDASGKIQPHFI
+289 VGACGKIQPHFI
-301 AIANLESADSA
+301 AIANLESQDPA

-365 RLEALA
+365 RLETLA

-472 SKDPYGLRRAAIGLI
+472 SKDPYALRRMAISLI
-487 RLIDGE
+487 RLINE
-493 KLKLP
+493 NNLNLP
-498 LKEWLIKT
+498 L
-506 IQKYGDRLKVDKP
+506 DRALAASAATYPAALAADKHT
-519 LKEKADRDPRIRELL
+519 AAVRDYIR
-534 ADTLQREDDNLA
+534 
-546 TTAQEYV
+546 
-553 LSVNDDLIRGYIL
+553 

-595 DNNRRIRALDT
+595 DNDRRIRALDT
-606 FTASDNVKN
+606 FAAGDNVKN

-635 AVQTAHLQEPAE
+635 AVQTALLQEPAE

-659 AFEQALAAGDYRAA
+659 TFEQALTAGDYRAA

-687 FTDVMVLSD
+687 FTDVMVMSD

-712 RGFDK
+712 RGFDQ

>member
-11 VEELPTKAVTALAA
+11 VEELPTKAVTALAT

-124 QTLETLLPELFRH
+124 QTLETLLPELFRY

-178 GVRAGRD
+178 GVHAGRD
-185 TLGHRVHHPDPVSIQ
+185 TLGHRVHHPEPVSIQ

-210 AAHIIASHSERMER
+210 AAHVIASHAERMAR

-235 LGGSAIL
+235 LGGRAIL

-277 TTMQDNQKTFAV
+277 TTMQDNQKTCAV
-289 VDASGKIQPHFI
+289 VGACGKIQPHFI
-301 AIANLESADSA
+301 AIANLESADPA

-472 SKDPYGLRRAAIGLI
+472 SKDPYALRRMAISLI
-487 RLIDGE
+487 RLINE
-493 KLKLP
+493 NNLNLP
-498 LKEWLIKT
+498 L
-506 IQKYGDRLKVDKP
+506 DRALAASVATYPAALAADKHT
-519 LKEKADRDPRIRELL
+519 AAVRDYIR
-534 ADTLQREDDNLA
+534 
-546 TTAQEYV
+546 
-553 LSVNDDLIRGYIL
+553 

-595 DNNRRIRALDT
+595 DNDRRIRALDT
-606 FTASDNVKN
+606 FAAGDNVKN

-659 AFEQALAAGDYRAA
+659 AFEQALAASDYRAA

-687 FTDVMVLSD
+687 FTDVMVMSD

>member
-11 VEELPTKAVTALAA
+11 VEELPTKAVTTLAT

-41 HGNIDTFATPRRL
+41 HTNIDTFATPRRL

-185 TLGHRVHHPDPVSIQ
+185 TLGHRVHHPEPVSIQ

-210 AAHIIASHSERMER
+210 AAHVIASHSERMAR

-277 TTMQDNQKTFAV
+277 TTMQDNQKTCAV
-289 VDASGKIQPHFI
+289 VGACGKIQPHFI
-301 AIANLESADSA
+301 AIANLESQDPA

-371 RELAAVTGADAEHAA
+371 RELAAVTGADTEHAA

-472 SKDPYGLRRAAIGLI
+472 SKDPYALRRMAISLI
-487 RLIDGE
+487 RLINE
-493 KLKLP
+493 NNLNLP
-498 LKEWLIKT
+498 L
-506 IQKYGDRLKVDKP
+506 DRALAASAATYPAALAADKHT
-519 LKEKADRDPRIRELL
+519 AAVRDYIR
-534 ADTLQREDDNLA
+534 
-546 TTAQEYV
+546 
-553 LSVNDDLIRGYIL
+553 

-595 DNNRRIRALDT
+595 DNDRRIRALDT
-606 FTASDNVKN
+606 FAAGDNVKN

-635 AVQTAHLQEPAE
+635 AVQTALLQEPAE

-687 FTDVMVLSD
+687 FTDVMVMSD

>member
-11 VEELPTKAVTALAA
+11 VEELPTKAVTALAT

-54 AWRIHDL
+54 AWRIQDL
-61 AEKQPDQKI
+61 AKKQPDQKI

-95 ASCGVEA
+95 ASCGVEV

-109 TPKGAWLTYH
+109 TGKGAWLTYH

-124 QTLETLLPELFRH
+124 QTLETLLPELFRY

-185 TLGHRVHHPDPVSIQ
+185 TLGHRVHHPEPVSIQ

-210 AAHIIASHSERMER
+210 AAHVIASHSERMAR

-277 TTMQDNQKTFAV
+277 TTMQDNQKTCAV
-289 VDASGKIQPHFI
+289 VGACGKIQPHFI
-301 AIANLESADSA
+301 AIANLESADPA

-472 SKDPYGLRRAAIGLI
+472 SKDPYALRRMAISLI
-487 RLIDGE
+487 RLINENG
-493 KLKLP
+493 LNLP
-498 LKEWLIKT
+498 L
-506 IQKYGDRLKVDKP
+506 DRALAASAATYPAALAADKHT
-519 LKEKADRDPRIRELL
+519 AAVRDYIR
-534 ADTLQREDDNLA
+534 
-546 TTAQEYV
+546 
-553 LSVNDDLIRGYIL
+553 

-595 DNNRRIRALDT
+595 DNDRRIRALDT
-606 FTASDNVKN
+606 FAASDNVKN

-635 AVQTAHLQEPAE
+635 AVQTALLQEPAE

-659 AFEQALAAGDYRAA
+659 TFEQALAADDYRAA

-687 FTDVMVLSD
+687 FTDVMVMSD

>member
-11 VEELPTKAVTALAA
+11 VEELPTKAVTALAT

-61 AEKQPDQKI
+61 AGKQPDQKI

-109 TPKGAWLTYH
+109 TGKGAWLTYH

-178 GVRAGRD
+178 GIRAGRD
-185 TLGHRVHHPDPVSIQ
+185 TLGHRVHHPEPVSIQ

-210 AAHIIASHSERMER
+210 AAHIIASHSERMAR

-235 LGGSAIL
+235 LGGRAIL

-277 TTMQDNQKTFAV
+277 TTMQDNQKTCAV
-289 VDASGKIQPHFI
+289 VGACGKIQPHFI
-301 AIANLESADSA
+301 AIANLESADPA

-365 RLEALA
+365 RLETLA

-414 YAAAEGLPADIAAAI
+414 YAAAEGLPVDIAAAI

-472 SKDPYGLRRAAIGLI
+472 SKDPYALRRMAISLI
-487 RLIDGE
+487 RLINE
-493 KLKLP
+493 NNLNLP
-498 LKEWLIKT
+498 L
-506 IQKYGDRLKVDKP
+506 DRALAASAATYPATLAADKHT
-519 LKEKADRDPRIRELL
+519 AAVRDYIR
-534 ADTLQREDDNLA
+534 
-546 TTAQEYV
+546 
-553 LSVNDDLIRGYIL
+553 

-595 DNNRRIRALDT
+595 DNDRRIRALDT
-606 FTASDNVKN
+606 FAAGDNVKN

-635 AVQTAHLQEPAE
+635 AVQTALLQEPAE

-687 FTDVMVLSD
+687 FTDVMVMSD

>member
-11 VEELPTKAVTALAA
+11 VEELPTKAVTALAT
-25 AGRDLWAQ
+25 AGRDLWDQ

-102 SDLGVEE
+102 SDLGIEE

-124 QTLETLLPELFRH
+124 QTLETLLPELFRY

-185 TLGHRVHHPDPVSIQ
+185 TLGHRVHHPEPVSIQ

-210 AAHIIASHSERMER
+210 AAHVIASHAERMAR

-277 TTMQDNQKTFAV
+277 TTMQDNQKTCAV
-289 VDASGKIQPHFI
+289 VGACGKIQPHFI
-301 AIANLESADSA
+301 AIANLESADPA

-365 RLEALA
+365 RLETLA

-472 SKDPYGLRRAAIGLI
+472 SKDPYALRRMAISLI
-487 RLIDGE
+487 RLINE
-493 KLKLP
+493 NNLNLP
-498 LKEWLIKT
+498 L
-506 IQKYGDRLKVDKP
+506 DRALAASAATYPAALAADKHT
-519 LKEKADRDPRIRELL
+519 AAVRDYIR
-534 ADTLQREDDNLA
+534 
-546 TTAQEYV
+546 
-553 LSVNDDLIRGYIL
+553 

-595 DNNRRIRALDT
+595 DNDRRIRALDT
-606 FTASDNVKN
+606 FAAGDNVKN

-635 AVQTAHLQEPAE
+635 AVQTALLQEPAE

-659 AFEQALAAGDYRAA
+659 TFEQALTAGDYRAA

-687 FTDVMVLSD
+687 FTDVMVMSD

-712 RGFDK
+712 RGFDQ

>member
-1 MTTTLLIEIG
+1 MSATTTLLIEIG
-11 VEELPTKAVTALAA
+11 VEELPTKAVTALAD
-25 AGRDLWAQ
+25 AGCSLWAQ
-33 ALSDAALA
+33 ALDDAGLA
-41 HGNIDTFATPRRL
+41 HGAIETFATPRRL
-54 AWRIHDL
+54 AWRIRDL
-61 AEKQPDQKI
+61 ATRQPDQNI
-70 ERKGPSLA
+70 ERKGPALA

-83 DGNWTKAALGFA
+83 DGNWSKAALGFA
-95 ASCGVEA
+95 ASCGVDVAALAIE
-102 SDLGVEE
+102 D
-109 TPKGAWLTYH
+109 TPKGQWLMYH
-119 GEQAG
+119 GEQPG
-124 QTLETLLPELFRH
+124 QLLEALLPDLFRH

-142 PIAKRMRWGDNEQ
+142 PIAKRMRWGDHEQ

-168 DERILPLDYF
+168 DERVLPLEYF
-178 GVRAGRD
+178 GVKAGRD
-185 TLGHRVHHPDPVSIQ
+185 TLGHRVHHPQAVAIA
-200 SAASY
+200 SATSY

-210 AAHIIASHSERMER
+210 AAHVIASHAARMVR

-289 VDASGKIQPHFI
+289 VGADGKIRPHFI
-301 AIANLESADSA
+301 AVANLESKDEAA
-312 TVRKGNEKVIRPRF
+312 VRKGNEKVIRPRF

-472 SKDPYGLRRAAIGLI
+472 SKDPYALRRMAISLI
-487 RLIDGE
+487 RLINENG
-493 KLKLP
+493 LNLP
-498 LKEWLIKT
+498 LKQALGFSIKIYKEEW
-506 IQKYGDRLKVDKP
+506 
-519 LKEKADRDPRIRELL
+519 EKKELL
-534 ADTLQREDDNLA
+534 EKLSIEELVLFE
-546 TTAQEYV
+546 TANESAY
-553 LSVNDDLIRGYIL
+553 DYIR

-581 TVQAVLALNSDDLV
+581 TVQAVLALKSDDLV
-595 DNNRRIRALDT
+595 DNDRRIRALDT
-606 FTASDNVKN
+606 FAASDNVKN

-629 NGERDG
+629 NGERDE
-635 AVQTAHLQEPAE
+635 AVAADRLIEPAE
-647 QALWQAWQDKQP
+647 QALWQNW
-659 AFEQALAAGDYRAA
+659 QALAPAINAALAESDYRAA
-673 LEPLA
+673 LEQLA

-687 FTDVMVLSD
+687 FTDVMVMSD
-696 DPALQQNRL
+696 DPALQHNRL
-705 TLLTTLQ
+705 ALLTTLQ
-712 RGFDK
+712 RGFDQ

>member
-11 VEELPTKAVTALAA
+11 VEELPTKAVTALAT

-33 ALSDAALA
+33 ALSDATLA

-124 QTLETLLPELFRH
+124 QTLETLLPELFRY

-185 TLGHRVHHPDPVSIQ
+185 TLGHRVHHPEPVSIQ

-205 EADLR
+205 ETDLR
-210 AAHIIASHSERMER
+210 AAHVIASHSERMAR

-235 LGGSAIL
+235 LSGRAIL

-277 TTMQDNQKTFAV
+277 TTMQDNQKTCAV
-289 VDASGKIQPHFI
+289 VGACGKIQPHFI
-301 AIANLESADSA
+301 AIANLESADPA

-365 RLEALA
+365 RLEALT

-472 SKDPYGLRRAAIGLI
+472 SKDPYALRRMAISLI
-487 RLIDGE
+487 RLINENG
-493 KLKLP
+493 LNLP
-498 LKEWLIKT
+498 L
-506 IQKYGDRLKVDKP
+506 DRALAASAATYPAALAADKHT
-519 LKEKADRDPRIRELL
+519 AAVRDYIR
-534 ADTLQREDDNLA
+534 
-546 TTAQEYV
+546 
-553 LSVNDDLIRGYIL
+553 

-595 DNNRRIRALDT
+595 DNDRRIRALDT
-606 FTASDNVKN
+606 FAASDNVKN

-687 FTDVMVLSD
+687 FTDVMVMSD